1 MILLAARDIKRQFDT
16 EPILR
21 EITFEVRPGERIGLV
36 GPNGTGKTTLLRIL
50 AGLDEPDAGS
60 VERHPSV
67 EISLLE
73 QKTEFTDDQT
83 LHSIAK
89 AGLAALYQLQHEM
102 LELTQRLAEATGA
115 DEQSRLHRRYD
126 QLHDKLERLDAFH
139 IDHRIDEVLQGL
151 GFQKED
157 YPRPMSTFSGGQ
169 QNRCL
174 LAKLLLQAP
183 EVMLLDEPTNHLDIE
198 TTEWLEGYLNRT
210 SQAMVIVSH
219 DRYFL
224 DRVTNRTLELY
235 AGRIEDYKGNFSAY
249 WRQREERNTLLR
261 KTYEKQQEFIEKTED
276 FIRRNFYGL
285 KSAQAHDREKKL
297 ARLEQVDQPRDIA
310 TFPMAFPATVRSGD
324 WTIDA
329 EHLTQG
335 YDRPLIEDFSL
346 MIERGARLGILGPN
360 GCGKT
365 TLLKTL
371 IGELRPQSGKVRI
384 GTNVKIAYFDQQ
396 LLSVDSDVNA
406 IEAIRPPNQPEIMP
420 AHLRDILARFGIRGE
435 LALQPVGYMSGGE
448 RCKVA
453 LAKVAALKANL
464 LVLDEPTNHLDL
476 WARDALERALQSFDG
491 TLLFVSH
498 DRYFLDRV
506 AQHVLVFEPD
516 RLRYFEGNYSDYL
529 AFVQNQQREAGT
541 SPGESRSDGK
551 SASGKNDK
559 DDNGASGAATEARRK
574 RKYPYRKVHD
584 LEDDIAR
591 HEKLM
596 AQCEDDLAN
605 PEYHRDGQRLRE
617 ITATYEQA
625 KEELTRLY
633 EHWEEAMEMN

>member
-1 MILLAARDIKRQFDT
+1 MILLAAHEVTRQFDT

-50 AGLDEPDAGS
+50 AGLDEPDAGT
-60 VERHPSV
+60 VERHPNS
-67 EISLLE
+67 EIVLLE

-83 LHSIAK
+83 LHSVAK
-89 AGLAALYQLQHEM
+89 AGLASLYQLQHEM
-102 LELTQRLAEATGA
+102 LELTQQLAKSTDTEV
-115 DEQSRLHRRYD
+115 QSRLHRRYD
-126 QLHDKLERLDAFH
+126 QLHDKLDRLDAFH

-210 SQAMVIVSH
+210 QQAMIIVSH

-235 AGRIEDYKGNFSAY
+235 ASRIEDYKGNFSAY
-249 WRQREERNTLLR
+249 WRQREERNALLR
-261 KTYEKQQEFIEKTED
+261 KTYEKQQDFIEKTEE
-276 FIRRNFYGL
+276 FIRRNFYGQ

-297 ARLEQVDQPRDIA
+297 ARLEQVDLPRDIV
-310 TFPMAFPATVRSGD
+310 TFPMSFPPTVRSGD
-324 WTIDA
+324 WTIDV

-335 YDRPLIEDFSL
+335 YDRPLMEDFSL
-346 MIERGARLGILGPN
+346 MVERGARLGILGPN

-371 IGELRPQSGKVRI
+371 IGELTPQSGKVRL

-396 LLSVDSDVNA
+396 LMSVDSDANA
-406 IEAIRPPNQPEIMP
+406 IEAIRPPDQPEIMP

-435 LALQPVGYMSGGE
+435 LALQAVGYMSGGE

-476 WARDALERALQSFDG
+476 WARDALEQALQSFDG

-516 RLRYFEGNYSDYL
+516 RLRYFEGNYSGYL
-529 AFVQNQQREAGT
+529 AFVQNQQREISAV
-541 SPGESRSDGK
+541 SPELRRENRTTPNKPDLHDNE
-551 SASGKNDK
+551 SAS
-559 DDNGASGAATEARRK
+559 ASKRK

-584 LEDDIAR
+584 IEDDIAR
-591 HEKLM
+591 HESLI

-617 ITATYEQA
+617 ITSTYEQA
-625 KEELTRLY
+625 KEELAQLY
-633 EHWEEAMEMN
+633 EHWEEAMELN